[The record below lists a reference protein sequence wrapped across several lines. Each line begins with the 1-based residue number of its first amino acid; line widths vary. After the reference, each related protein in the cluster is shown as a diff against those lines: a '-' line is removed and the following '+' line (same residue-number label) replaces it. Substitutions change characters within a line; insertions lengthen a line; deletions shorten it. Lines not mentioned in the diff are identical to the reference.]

1 MLTKKELEFYIS
13 QGEGYNIEFKE
24 AYSPTIGKE
33 MCAFANA
40 SGGKIFIGIT
50 DTGAKKEIKI
60 TNKLKSEIQDIGRNL
75 DPKLTIY
82 LQELD
87 GILIIDINEGKE
99 KPYSIVGKFYLRQG
113 ANSQQ
118 LTRNEIKDF
127 FQKEGLVLFDESPNQ
142 NFSFDRDFNESAY
155 ENFLSRMGV
164 KTKLSRRNI
173 LKNLDLLSGEMIK
186 NAGALLFCKKATR
199 IARSATIL
207 CALFMGKTKTKII
220 DTKEF
225 DEDLFSNYEN
235 AMNYL
240 RSKLNTEFI
249 IKGGPREEMLEL
261 PEKAL
266 REALL
271 NAIAH
276 RDYFSTASIQI
287 SIFSD
292 RVVIDNPGRLIGNI
306 KIEDLYKK
314 SYPRNNLLFG
324 LMQRMDLVEKI
335 GSGLVRINEMMEA
348 YLLPHPIIDVSD
360 VYFGISFKRPDLQE
374 MSIEQ
379 RIKEYRKVTERVTE
393 RVIEKV
399 TEKERLIIK
408 LIDESNNI
416 TIQDISE
423 RIKTSRKTVNVYLK
437 QLKEKGLIKRIGPD
451 KGGHWEIIKK

>member
-1 MLTKKELEFYIS
+1 MLTRKELEFHIS

-24 AYSPTIGKE
+24 AHSSTIGKE

-50 DTGAKKEIKI
+50 DSGIKKEIKI

-75 DPKLTIY
+75 DPKMTIH
-82 LQELD
+82 LQEID
-87 GILIIDINEGKE
+87 GILVVDVPEGKE

-118 LTRNEIKDF
+118 LTRNEIKEF

-142 NFSFDRDFNESAY
+142 KFSFDRDFNESAY

-164 KTKLSRRNI
+164 KTKLSRRDI

-199 IARSATIL
+199 IARSATVI

-235 AMNYL
+235 AMNYM

-249 IKGGPREEMLEL
+249 IKGGPREEILEL

-276 RDYFSTASIQI
+276 RDYFSTASIQV

-306 KIEDLYKK
+306 KVEDLYKK

-335 GSGLVRINEMMEA
+335 GSGLVRINEMMEE
-348 YLLPHPIIDVSD
+348 YLLPHPVIDVSD
-360 VYFGISFKRPDLQE
+360 VYFGISFERPDLQK
-374 MSIEQ
+374 MTVEQ
-379 RIKEYRKVTERVTE
+379 RMKEYKKVT
-393 RVIEKV
+393 EKV
-399 TEKERLIIK
+399 TEKEKFVMGFIEK
-408 LIDESNNI
+408 NNEV
-416 TIQDISE
+416 TIQEIVE
-423 RIKTSRKTVNVYLK
+423 NMKISRKSVNVYIK
-437 QLKEKGLIKRIGPD
+437 KLKEKGLIERIGPD
-451 KGGHWEIIKK
+451 KGGYWKIIKK

>member
-1 MLTKKELEFYIS
+1 
-13 QGEGYNIEFKE
+13 
-24 AYSPTIGKE
+24 

-50 DTGAKKEIKI
+50 DAGLKKEIKI

-75 DPKLTIY
+75 DPKMTIH
-82 LQELD
+82 LQEVD
-87 GILIIDINEGKE
+87 GILIIDVPEGKE

-118 LTRNEIKDF
+118 LTRNEIKEF
-127 FQKEGLVLFDESPNQ
+127 FQKEGLVLFDEMPNQ
-142 NFSFDRDFNESAY
+142 KFIFDRDFNEGAY
-155 ENFLSRMGV
+155 ENFLSRMDV
-164 KTKLSRRNI
+164 KTKLSKRDVLR
-173 LKNLDLLSGEMIK
+173 NLDLLSGEMLK

-249 IKGGPREEMLEL
+249 IKGGPREEVLEL

-292 RVVIDNPGRLIGNI
+292 RVVIDNPGKLIGNI
-306 KIEDLYKK
+306 KVEDLYKK

-324 LMQRMDLVEKI
+324 LMQQMDLVEKI
-335 GSGLVRINEMMEA
+335 GSGLVRIDEMMEE
-348 YLLPHPIIDVSD
+348 YLLPHPVIDVSD
-360 VYFGISFKRPDLQE
+360 VYFGISLERPDLQK
-374 MSIEQ
+374 MTIEQ
-379 RIKEYRKVTERVTE
+379 RMKEYENSEKVGEKVGEKLTENQHKIISLIKKDEKISIVEIAHRIGMAEKNVESNLRKLKAKGVIERV
-393 RVIEKV
+393 
-399 TEKERLIIK
+399 
-408 LIDESNNI
+408 
-416 TIQDISE
+416 
-423 RIKTSRKTVNVYLK
+423 
-437 QLKEKGLIKRIGPD
+437 GPD
-451 KGGHWEIIKK
+451 KGGYWKITKKFIK

>member
-1 MLTKKELEFYIS
+1 MLTKKELQFYIS

-24 AYSPTIGKE
+24 SHSSTIGKE

-40 SGGKIFIGIT
+40 TGGKIFIGIT
-50 DTGAKKEIKI
+50 DAGIKKEIKV

-75 DPKLTIY
+75 DPKMTIH
-82 LQELD
+82 LQEIE
-87 GILIIDINEGKE
+87 GILVVDVPEGKE

-127 FQKEGLVLFDESPNQ
+127 FQKEGLVLFDESLNQ
-142 NFSFDRDFNESAY
+142 KFSFDRDFNEGAY

-164 KTKLSRRNI
+164 KTKLGRMDI

-199 IARSATIL
+199 IARSATII

-249 IKGGPREEMLEL
+249 IKGGPREEVLEL

-287 SIFSD
+287 SLFSD
-292 RVVIDNPGRLIGNI
+292 RVIIDNPGNLIGNI
-306 KIEDLYKK
+306 RVEDLYKK

-335 GSGLVRINEMMEA
+335 GSGLMRINEMMEE

-360 VYFGISFKRPDLQE
+360 AYFGISFKRPDLQKK
-374 MSIEQ
+374 SVEQ
-379 RIKEYRKVTERVTE
+379 RMKEYKKVT
-393 RVIEKV
+393 EKV
-399 TEKERLIIK
+399 TEKEKFVLSLI
-408 LIDESNNI
+408 ENNNNM
-416 TIQDISE
+416 TIGEIVE
-423 RIKTSRKTVNVYLK
+423 NMRISRKSVNAYIK
-437 QLKEKGLIKRIGPD
+437 QLKEKGLLKRVGPD